1 MTPRLGKRLRAAVTV
16 AFVVP
21 AVALAGCWPFSS
33 DSNKQAAPTPPAT
46 ATAAPPAA
54 SPTPASGLG
63 GDYCSVVIKVNTD
76 IGTMVNKKFV
86 PSPEWTHAQVQA
98 LVDFV
103 LSHTAE
109 FRALTPPELKS
120 DIEVEILYWQAVKDA
135 GYDMVTAKAPA
146 GLGNAAVQITDY
158 QRTHCGISHG

>member
-1 MTPRLGKRLRAAVTV
+1 MRLRAAVTV

-54 SPTPASGLG
+54 SPTAASGLG
-63 GDYCSVVIKVNTD
+63 GDYCSIVIKVNTD
-76 IGTMVNKKFV
+76 TGTMVNKKFV
-86 PSPEWTHAQVQA
+86 PTDQWTHAQVQT

-109 FRALTPPELKS
+109 FRDITPPELKS
-120 DIEVEILYWQAVKDA
+120 DIDVEILYWQAVKDA
-135 GYDMVTAKAPA
+135 GYNMTAAKPPA
-146 GLGNAAVQITDY
+146 GIGEAAVRITKY
-158 QRTHCGISHG
+158 QQTHCGIS